1 MISGHGY
8 PHLVPKEKTE
18 TRKTPKK
25 RSRIFS
31 PKKTPF
37 GSSAARKSQF
47 DNSMAKAKIIDGKAY
62 NEGYSNLFIGDVNTT
77 GFTKY
82 IAKSKSMVQLRSG
95 ISPIAQRVASPNSPP
110 WFPSKYNLPEE

>member
-110 WFPSKYNLPEE
+110 WFPSKYKLPEE